1 MQQYVP
7 EMDKIKR
14 TLRSHPRG
22 MSITD
27 LSKSLDTNRNSV
39 AKYLDIMLTSGEV
52 EMKKVCTAKLYFLS
66 HRVPLSEMLSLTS
79 DCILVLDDDKVIT
92 FANDAF
98 LHLEGVSRRDII
110 GQPFFEICFSL
121 VDDEIASKIE
131 TVSWETFSKEIEL
144 DSGDGVRIFRAKVIE
159 TVLENGK
166 KGITLLYEDI
176 TKKRLCQENLARS
189 EQLYRAVVEDQTEF
203 IIRYR
208 PDRRITFA
216 NQAYCRAFGLDPAT
230 VAGTTFSPRIPQP
243 YLNEVLEQF
252 AAITP
257 DHSVVTVENPIIM
270 PDGSETWHRW
280 SNRGIFDA
288 SGRLIGYQSVG
299 RDITAIR
306 HIQQAQ
312 EELMEEMTILTES
325 ATGLMMLGE
334 NENIFF
340 YTAKSLSWA
349 APDAVVVLSSYNDGL
364 YTIEAVR
371 KGNEWSDD
379 QIYEYLHTSELL
391 GMQCIDR
398 ELLRYSSP
406 HLEECALGDYCR
418 LLASSG
424 ARQLAMELKNMK
436 GMHFSSM
443 GINSGGEM
451 LGTVLL
457 IKEKGRVNGNSSLI
471 ETIVH
476 QAAIMIRHRKVL
488 ESLIL
493 SEERYIDLL
502 NRSKSLIGIH
512 SEGKMVYANPA
523 MQQFFGYSEND
534 EWQGICL
541 DDLIHPDYIEVV
553 RERVQASY
561 ENGKAPTPLHE
572 KIYRKNGTPV
582 DVIVYGLP
590 TIFHHKNATQV
601 IVEPVDEMPGAA
613 SPSGR

>member
-1 MQQYVP
+1 VQQYVP
-7 EMDKIKR
+7 EMEKIKR

-27 LSKSLDTNRNSV
+27 LSKSLQTNRNSV

-79 DCILVLDDDKVIT
+79 DCLLVLDDDKVIT

-110 GQPFFEICFSL
+110 GQPLFEICFSL

-131 TVSWETFSKEIEL
+131 TASGETFSKEIEL

-166 KGITLLYEDI
+166 KGTTLLYEDI

-208 PDRRITFA
+208 PDRCITFA

-230 VAGTTFSPRIPQP
+230 VAGVTFSPRIPQP

-257 DHSVVTVENPIIM
+257 DHPVVTVENPVIM
-270 PDGSETWHRW
+270 PDGSEAWHRW

-288 SGRLIGYQSVG
+288 LGSIIEYQSVG
-299 RDITAIR
+299 RDITATR

-312 EELMEEMTILTES
+312 EELIKEMTILSES
-325 ATGLMMLGE
+325 ATGLIALGE
-334 NENIFF
+334 NENIFR
-340 YTAKSLSWA
+340 YTAESLSWA
-349 APDAVVVLSSYNDGL
+349 APEALTVIFSFNDGL

-371 KGNEWSDD
+371 KGNEWGDD
-379 QIYEYLHTSELL
+379 SVYALFSGSELL
-391 GMQCIDR
+391 GMYCTTAA
-398 ELLRYSSP
+398 LLRFSTL
-406 HLEECALGDYCR
+406 HLSECAVQEYSR
-418 LLASSG
+418 LLGSSG
-424 ARQLAMELKNMK
+424 ARQLATDMKKME
-436 GMHFSSM
+436 GMHLFSM
-443 GINSGGEM
+443 GIYSGGEM
-451 LGTVLL
+451 LGNVLL
-457 IKEKGRVNGNSSLI
+457 IRRSGHPANPSLI

-476 QAAIMIRHRKVL
+476 QAAIMIHHRKAL

-493 SEERYIDLL
+493 AEGRKIDLL
-502 NRSKSLIGIH
+502 DRSKSLIGIH
-512 SEGKMVYANPA
+512 AEGKMVYANPA
-523 MQQFFGYSEND
+523 MRSFFGYSSGD
-534 EWQGICL
+534 EWRGTPL
-541 DDLIHPDYIEVV
+541 DEIVHPDYIGVV
-553 RERVQASY
+553 RERVKESF
-561 ENGKAPTPLHE
+561 ESGKALTPLHE
-572 KIYRKNGTPV
+572 KIFRRDGTPV
-582 DVIVYGLP
+582 DVIVYGFP
-590 TIFHHKNATQV
+590 TIYNNKNATQV
-601 IVEPVDEMPGAA
+601 IVEPVEMPGPVH
-613 SPSGR
+613 PSGR